1 MLMLQPGS
9 VSWLEGK
16 CPKTSFIASGYAYV
30 SSSFRA
36 RLFRLFV
43 LLLVAV
49 MFSSVCFVPIK
60 RKKRPVMCGVG
71 HSTQLNS

>member
-9 VSWLEGK
+9 VSRLEVK
-16 CPKTSFIASGYAYV
+16 CPKTSFIASVYAFV

-60 RKKRPVMCGVG
+60 RKKD
-71 HSTQLNS
+71 L